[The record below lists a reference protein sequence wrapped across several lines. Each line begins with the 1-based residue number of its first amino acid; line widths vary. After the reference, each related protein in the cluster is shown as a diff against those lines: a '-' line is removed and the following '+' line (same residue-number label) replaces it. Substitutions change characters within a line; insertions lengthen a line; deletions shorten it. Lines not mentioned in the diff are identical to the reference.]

1 MDKNINI
8 QSEDI
13 FISSSLNGISMSAN
27 TDVNVYSGK
36 GMIFTTGVY
45 GSVDPQN
52 KFNIESQNIILGYQ
66 KDPTITLES
75 SVKADQLINVLEQI
89 LSIMTDMVNNPT
101 EAETIVGE
109 ITQLSKQ
116 LNKIK
121 SETTK
126 LY

>member
-1 MDKNINI
+1 MNKNITI

-36 GMIFTTGVY
+36 GMVFTTGVY
-45 GSVDPQN
+45 GSIDPQN
-52 KFNIESQNIILGYQ
+52 KVTIESQNIILGYQ
-66 KDPTITLES
+66 KDPTVTLES
-75 SVKADQLINVLEQI
+75 SVKSDQLIDVLNQM
-89 LSIMTDMVNNPT
+89 LSIMTDMVNNPS
-101 EAETIVGE
+101 EIETITGE

>member
-1 MDKNINI
+1 
-8 QSEDI
+8 
-13 FISSSLNGISMSAN
+13 
-27 TDVNVYSGK
+27 
-36 GMIFTTGVY
+36 
-45 GSVDPQN
+45 
-52 KFNIESQNIILGYQ
+52 
-66 KDPTITLES
+66 
-75 SVKADQLINVLEQI
+75 
-89 LSIMTDMVNNPT
+89 MTDMVNNPT

>member
-1 MDKNINI
+1 
-8 QSEDI
+8 
-13 FISSSLNGISMSAN
+13 MSAN

-36 GMIFTTGVY
+36 GMVFTTGVY

-52 KFNIESQNIILGYQ
+52 KFNVESQNIILGYQ
-66 KDPTITLES
+66 KDPTVTLES
-75 SVKADQLINVLEQI
+75 SVKADQLIDVLNQM
-89 LSIMTDMVNNPT
+89 LSIMTDIVNNPT
-101 EAETIVGE
+101 EIETINGE